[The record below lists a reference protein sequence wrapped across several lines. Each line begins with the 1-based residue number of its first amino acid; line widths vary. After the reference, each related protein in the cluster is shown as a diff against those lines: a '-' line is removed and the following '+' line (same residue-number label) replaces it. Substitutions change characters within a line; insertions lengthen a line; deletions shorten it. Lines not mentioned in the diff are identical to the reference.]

1 MRRFEFDPMEFGIY
15 ADLEALR
22 GFGPAANARIM
33 KETLLCRHPDLVNV
47 VAINAAFAL
56 MAAEVEERPVPA
68 FLLAREAI
76 RSGRAYERLMDLAS

>member
-1 MRRFEFDPMEFGIY
+1 
-15 ADLEALR
+15 
-22 GFGPAANARIM
+22 M

-56 MAAEVEERPVPA
+56 MAAGVEERPIPA

-76 RSGRAYERLMDLAS
+76 RSGEAYERLMELAS